1 MPYVALSSAI
11 IYIINSFFA
20 FLFCCQVNFDREL
33 EMDGNDWLQKITQP
47 NFDLAK
53 SKEAKEKQKQKK
65 EAKLQRQKAK
75 AKQAKNHKA
84 KSRSGVGTLLYIVAF
99 SPSQVQDV

>member
-75 AKQAKNHKA
+75 TKQAKNHKA
-84 KSRSGVGTLLYIVAF
+84 KSRSGVDTLDIQSKVLTQK
-99 SPSQVQDV
+99 SN